1 MLATLNETAAAT
13 PCCTRAF
20 INFTALVSRMPRLS
34 MRNDSR
40 EIAHA
45 KMTIGPI
52 SSQQEKQLLL
62 LPYNL
67 VLDLPYYSI
76 E

>member
-1 MLATLNETAAAT
+1 
-13 PCCTRAF
+13 
-20 INFTALVSRMPRLS
+20 

>member
-1 MLATLNETAAAT
+1 
-13 PCCTRAF
+13 
-20 INFTALVSRMPRLS
+20 

-52 SSQQEKQLLL
+52 SSQQEKELLL
-62 LPYNL
+62 RPTALQFSSWPRLLVFNWVAHPY
-67 VLDLPYYSI
+67 VLLTVEENASKF
-76 E
+76 

>member
-1 MLATLNETAAAT
+1 
-13 PCCTRAF
+13 
-20 INFTALVSRMPRLS
+20 

-52 SSQQEKQLLL
+52 LSQQEKQEE

-67 VLDLPYYSI
+67 VLDLAYYSI